1 MTIIIIATSI
11 CVAIYYII
19 LGYIFHRQRKIVQP
33 SSDTNTIE
41 IMGSSRPIEELLTTN
56 DLESNENDNNK
67 SGIPTFV
74 TLDEDSTRSEY
85 EEEDNDDDD
94 DVVYMATGVTFED
107 IQFALDVIKDE
118 KSEDEKKEKEAGEI
132 LSRMLN
138 TEMLES
144 IVDQMPGY
152 EQKIR
157 NLIDNYISDDYKQF
171 QIQDYL

>member
-1 MTIIIIATSI
+1 MTVLIFTISI
-11 CVAIYYII
+11 CVTIYYCIVGCI
-19 LGYIFHRQRKIVQP
+19 LHKQRKIVQP
-33 SSDTNTIE
+33 SSDTNKIE
-41 IMGSSRPIEELLTTN
+41 IMGPSRPIEELLTTI
-56 DLESNENDNNK
+56 DLESDENGNNET
-67 SGIPTFV
+67 GIPTFV
-74 TLDEDSTRSEY
+74 TLDKDSAGSY
-85 EEEDNDDDD
+85 EEEDDND

-118 KSEDEKKEKEAGEI
+118 KGEDEKKEKEAGEI